1 MVDPSRAIGEQSGM
15 TRPRKPSARPDAR
28 APHSPKDRPV
38 KPATASQFAPP
49 RAPAAEVTATT
60 PARAFDPGVLAP
72 RAVTGDP
79 LAPQMLST
87 DGWADYRLLDS
98 GDGRKLE
105 KYGAMRIV
113 RPEEQAL
120 WRPRLPPAEW
130 EAADAVF
137 TGDVEEEGSG
147 RWRFRGKQPETW
159 GMTHGPVR
167 FSCRFTSFRHTGVFP
182 EQVAHWTWMREIIAH
197 AVAAGRKPKV
207 LNLFGYTGL
216 ASLLAA
222 EAGAEVT
229 HVDASK
235 KSIAWGREN
244 QGESGLDHLPIRWIC
259 DDAMKFVQR
268 DVRRGARYDLILLDP
283 PKFGRGTNGE
293 VWDLFEHLPE
303 MLKAC
308 EALLAPDALAL
319 DLTVYAM
326 RSSYASFHEL
336 TAETFARRAGRI
348 TSGELFLVEA
358 PVAGSDVVRRL
369 ATSLYVRWTPETVR

>member
-15 TRPRKPSARPDAR
+15 TRPRKPPARPDTR
-28 APHSPKDRPV
+28 GPHPAKDRPA
-38 KPATASQFAPP
+38 KPANASPFAPP
-49 RAPAAEVTATT
+49 RAALGEPMAT
-60 PARAFDPGVLAP
+60 PARPYDPAILAP
-72 RAVTGDP
+72 RIVGGDP
-79 LAPQMLST
+79 LTPEMLAT

-98 GDGRKLE
+98 GHGRKLE

-120 WRPRLPPAEW
+120 WSPRLPPGEW

-137 TGDVEEEGSG
+137 TGDVDEEGAG
-147 RWRFRGKQPETW
+147 RWRFRGRQPETW

-182 EQVAHWTWMREIIAH
+182 EQVAHWTWMREIISR

-293 VWDLFEHLPE
+293 VWDLFTHLPE

-308 EALLAPDALAL
+308 EALLTPDALAL

-336 TAETFARRAGRI
+336 TAETFARRAGQI

-358 PVAGSDVVRRL
+358 PVAGSDVARRL
-369 ATSLYVRWTPETVR
+369 ATSLYVRWTPESGR

>member
-1 MVDPSRAIGEQSGM
+1 MVDRSRAIGEQSGM
-15 TRPRKPSARPDAR
+15 TRPRKPSARPDTR
-28 APHSPKDRPV
+28 GPHPAKDRTA
-38 KPATASQFAPP
+38 KPASASRFAPP
-49 RAPAAEVTATT
+49 RAPDGEATT
-60 PARAFDPGVLAP
+60 APARPYDPTILTP
-72 RAVTGDP
+72 RVVGGDP
-79 LAPQMLST
+79 LSPEMLAT
-87 DGWADYRLLDS
+87 DGWSDYRLLDS
-98 GDGRKLE
+98 GHGRKLE

-120 WRPRLPPAEW
+120 WSPRLPPTEW

-137 TGDVEEEGSG
+137 TGDVDEEGAG
-147 RWRFRGKQPETW
+147 RWRFKGRQPETW

-182 EQVAHWTWMREIIAH
+182 EQVAHWTWMREIISR
-197 AVAAGRKPKV
+197 AVTAGRKPKV

-293 VWDLFEHLPE
+293 VWDLFTHLPE
-303 MLKAC
+303 MLAAC
-308 EALLAPDALAL
+308 ETLLSTEALAL
-319 DLTVYAM
+319 GLTVYAM

-336 TAETFARRAGRI
+336 TAEIFARRAGRI

-358 PVAGSDVVRRL
+358 PVAGSEVVRRL
-369 ATSLYVRWTPETVR
+369 ATSLHVRWTPESGR